1 MKDIDVLI
9 EALPYIKKFHDK
21 KILIKYG
28 GHAMIDKDSM
38 SSTARDTVLL
48 KYVGMR
54 PLIVHG
60 GGPEISRSMDKL
72 GKEPEFIQGLRV
84 TDDETMEI
92 IEMVLVGKISTEIV
106 SQLFNHDGNA
116 ISVSGK
122 DSSLIFAHKKGAR
135 KIEGIEEPHL
145 MECLQGNYEHIRS
158 EMPRTDKERQRYLAN
173 LIRII
178 GADEYCA
185 PQEIYLFQIIAGRL
199 GLNQMHVISLFLAY
213 TSGSFFKGDAAN
225 KITQS
230 FMKNYIDPLHK
241 YHADNIKH
249 IRLMYDMVGKYT
261 ERLQDIQ
268 ADREQLRQN
277 LIKTTKFL
285 LENQILVKEFAKVGI
300 NFEALLKSEENK
312 ALTKYF

>member
-135 KIEGIEEPHL
+135 KIEGIEE
-145 MECLQGNYEHIRS
+145 EV
-158 EMPRTDKERQRYLAN
+158 D
-173 LIRII
+173 
-178 GADEYCA
+178 
-185 PQEIYLFQIIAGRL
+185 L
-199 GLNQMHVISLFLAY
+199 GLVGEVDCVNTDLLDMFVENNYIPVISPI
-213 TSGSFFKGDAAN
+213 G
-225 KITQS
+225 I
-230 FMKNYIDPLHK
+230 
-241 YHADNIKH
+241 ADNGTSLNLNADTVAGEISGAVDAEKLIILTDVPGVLRDPSDPDSLISKIKVSEVPGLIEDGIITGGMIPKIETCVKAIKEGVKSCH
-249 IRLMYDMVGKYT
+249 IIDGRKKHAL
-261 ERLQDIQ
+261 
-268 ADREQLRQN
+268 
-277 LIKTTKFL
+277 L
-285 LENQILVKEFAKVGI
+285 LEVFTTDGI
-300 NFEALLKSEENK
+300 GTMIVE
-312 ALTKYF
+312 

>member
-135 KIEGIEEPHL
+135 KIEGIEE
-145 MECLQGNYEHIRS
+145 EV
-158 EMPRTDKERQRYLAN
+158 D
-173 LIRII
+173 
-178 GADEYCA
+178 
-185 PQEIYLFQIIAGRL
+185 L
-199 GLNQMHVISLFLAY
+199 GLVGEVDCVNTDLLDMFVENNYIPVISPIGIADDG
-213 TSGSFFKGDAAN
+213 TSLNLNADTVAGEISGAVDAEKLIILTDVPGVLRDPSDPDSLIS
-225 KITQS
+225 KIKVSEVPGLIEDGVITGGMIPKIETCVKAIKEGVKS
-230 FMKNYIDPLHK
+230 CHIIDGRK
-241 YHADNIKH
+241 KHA
-249 IRLMYDMVGKYT
+249 L
-261 ERLQDIQ
+261 
-268 ADREQLRQN
+268 
-277 LIKTTKFL
+277 L
-285 LENQILVKEFAKVGI
+285 LEVFTTDGI
-300 NFEALLKSEENK
+300 GTMIVE
-312 ALTKYF
+312 

>member
-72 GKEPEFIQGLRV
+72 GKKPEFIQGLRV
-84 TDDETMEI
+84 TDTETMEI

-106 SQLFNHDGNA
+106 SQLFKHDGDA
-116 ISVSGK
+116 ISLSGK

-135 KIEGIEEPHL
+135 KIEGLDEEVDLGLVGEVDCVNTDLLDMFVENNYIPVISPIGIADDGTSLNLNADTVAGEVSGAVDAEKLIILTDVPGVLRDPSDPNSLIPKIKVSEIPDLIEEGIITGGMIPKI
-145 MECLQGNYEHIRS
+145 ETCVKAIKDGVKSCHII
-158 EMPRTDKERQRYLAN
+158 D
-173 LIRII
+173 
-178 GADEYCA
+178 
-185 PQEIYLFQIIAGRL
+185 GR
-199 GLNQMHVISLFLAY
+199 
-213 TSGSFFKGDAAN
+213 K
-225 KITQS
+225 K
-230 FMKNYIDPLHK
+230 
-241 YHADNIKH
+241 HA
-249 IRLMYDMVGKYT
+249 L
-261 ERLQDIQ
+261 
-268 ADREQLRQN
+268 
-277 LIKTTKFL
+277 L
-285 LENQILVKEFAKVGI
+285 LEVFTTDGI
-300 NFEALLKSEENK
+300 GTMIVE
-312 ALTKYF
+312 